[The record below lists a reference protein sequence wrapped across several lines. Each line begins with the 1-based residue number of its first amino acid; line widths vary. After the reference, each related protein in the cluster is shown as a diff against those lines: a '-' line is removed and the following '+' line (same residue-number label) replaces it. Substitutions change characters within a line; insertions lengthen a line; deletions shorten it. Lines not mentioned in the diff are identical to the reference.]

1 MIEEPFS
8 PECRLAICRYRLGR
22 GDYLSTIAEM
32 TDLASPTICSIK
44 IQVLE
49 AIVNNLWQDNFEK
62 YCPRVEEE
70 FMDKV
75 GEMESVWQC
84 FGALVH
90 LAASV
95 Q

>member
-49 AIVNNLWQDNFEK
+49 AIV
-62 YCPRVEEE
+62 
-70 FMDKV
+70 
-75 GEMESVWQC
+75 QC